1 MSSYILLTQQLED
14 LTATRLELADSTKG
28 ASQESGE
35 TNEKK

>member
-14 LTATRLELADSTKG
+14 LTATRLELADRTKG

-35 TNEKK
+35 RRNK